1 MTGLLKAQPAKDGQ
15 DVIAEDAVAENV
27 VAEDAMAEPSPGAGL
42 SASAQKAASPA
53 VTGSTLVAI
62 GLGLI
67 AVLGFA
73 CIDTSAKWLNQYF
86 DPLQTAW
93 VRYFGS
99 VVFVL
104 ALLNPFTRP
113 GVFRT
118 KAPGLQI
125 VRSTLLLSSTG
136 LNFFALAYLGLPEVA
151 AIAFSSPL
159 MVALLAGPVLGE
171 WAGPRRLAAI
181 LVGFIGVLIITRP
194 GLGGF
199 QPAALLAIASA
210 FCGAWYT
217 LSTRMLASRDSSE
230 TTMVYSGVVG
240 IVALTPIMPFIWV
253 TPPSALV
260 WLVMAICGLAGALG
274 HWFLILAFR
283 HAPAPVIAPFSY
295 THLLWVTLFSYL
307 IFNAVP
313 DAYTIT
319 GATIVVTSGLYL
331 IYRERVVAQRKRRAA
346 APPEIIP

>member
-1 MTGLLKAQPAKDGQ
+1 MRVRIVVTGSLEPKPAKDG
-15 DVIAEDAVAENV
+15 EDIVAEYPV
-27 VAEDAMAEPSPGAGL
+27 GKAQSRPRADLPGRAP
-42 SASAQKAASPA
+42 KAALPPL
-53 VTGSTLVAI
+53 TGSTLVAI
-62 GLGLI
+62 GFGLTS
-67 AVLGFA
+67 VLGFA

-99 VVFVL
+99 VLFVL
-104 ALLNPFTRP
+104 ALLNPVTRP

-118 KAPGLQI
+118 KAPGLQM
-125 VRSTLLLSSTG
+125 VRSTLLLSSTA
-136 LNFFALAYLGLPEVA
+136 LNFIALAYLGLPEVA

-181 LVGFIGVLIITRP
+181 MVGFIGVLIITRP

-199 QPAALLAIASA
+199 QPAALFAIASA

-217 LSTRMLASRDSSE
+217 LSTRMLASRDSPE
-230 TTMVYSGVVG
+230 TTMVYSGIAG
-240 IVALTPIMPFIWV
+240 IVVLTPIMPFIWV
-253 TPPSALV
+253 SPPSALV
-260 WLVMAICGLAGALG
+260 WVVMAICGLAGALG

-319 GATIVVTSGLYL
+319 GAAIVVASGLYL
-331 IYRERVVAQRKRRAA
+331 IYRERVVAQRRRRAA
-346 APPEIIP
+346 ATPDIIP